1 MYLSKLQN
9 VFIALEGWPTALCF
23 TKQTPLRIKA
33 PVLFQVLSREN
44 QMRIE
49 GWRWGTWRCMI
60 IKFRI
65 CSNNFDGHNFNSLFV
80 GTGAGSSFPT
90 RATHCILPQC
100 QTCAEFAF
108 HGEWF
113 YLSRKQ
119 EPTLKLPNSAIALH
133 CIACLAYNVAFG
145 QLAHPAPLG
154 VCWKSTFTLIWIRS
168 GWDRYNDSIEI
179 SLIYLESQHLS
190 WSGVGQVQW
199 QCWN

>member
-1 MYLSKLQN
+1 MSKMQN

-90 RATHCILPQC
+90 RATHCILSQC

-145 QLAHPAPLG
+145 QQEI
-154 VCWKSTFTLIWIRS
+154 SLIFILKIYTYLDQIRV
-168 GWDRYNDSIEI
+168 GQYNDSIEI
-179 SLIYLESQHLS
+179 ILIYLENQHLS
-190 WSGVGQVQW
+190 WSREGQVQW
-199 QCWN
+199 QRWN